1 MINLNDLLD
10 RVSQLSVELHK
21 EATEAYDHAVEAK
34 DQADDAGLAALK
46 IKELASKV
54 DVIAR
59 EIKDP
64 FGDHNK
70 PGPVEPCGPEEAQGQ
85 GFAVHRAGGFNDHY
99 CVELPQLIGGQDWP
113 VVTIKAGDLRITVA
127 LLPAAKHHKD
137 PWKPGDGWRGA
148 DVKLHGTHR
157 VSVLSTN
164 TGMRSEHGPQN
175 VDVRGPIGQVAL
187 LKEDL

>member
-1 MINLNDLLD
+1 MIDELLHD
-10 RVSQLSVELHK
+10 VNKLSVEINK
-21 EATEAYDHAVEAK
+21 EATEAYDKAVEAK

-46 IKELASKV
+46 IQELANKV
-54 DVIAR
+54 NLLAR
-59 EIKDP
+59 DIKDTAKAKR
-64 FGDHNK
+64 K
-70 PGPVEPCGPEEAQGQ
+70 PGAVDPYEPEVASHR

-99 CVELPQLIGGQDWP
+99 CVELPQLIGGQDNP

-127 LLPAAKHHKD
+127 LLPTAKHHKD
-137 PWKPGDGWRGA
+137 PWQPGDGWRGA
-148 DVKLHGTHR
+148 HVKLHDTHR

-187 LKEDL
+187 LKEDSE